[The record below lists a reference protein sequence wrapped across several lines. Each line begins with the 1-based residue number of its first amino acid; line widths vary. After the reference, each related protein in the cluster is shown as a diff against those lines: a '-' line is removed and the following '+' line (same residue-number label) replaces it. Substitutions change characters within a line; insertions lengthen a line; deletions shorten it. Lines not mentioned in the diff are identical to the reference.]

1 MADNN
6 ALRRIPVE
14 LSLKANVKPIG
25 IRVNGTKKSS
35 KPNVAEA
42 AAPLVSSVMPDVPS
56 TTPVPTSVQTSVPK
70 GIPKI
75 VKSAKTDV
83 IQSDVPIA
91 PVTLPVEEV
100 LEVKEDTPPVK
111 KKYIEKPIGQSVA
124 AAVEVLEEKEEML
137 PVMIRP
143 TLSQG
148 DCFYSSIFRSLQERD
163 GLLEKIG
170 TCLTLNTENETI
182 FIQSLRN
189 KIAERVVSGNLP
201 FSNQANGRLDMYDSL
216 VQYTNNAQT
225 YTQIT
230 KGFPK
235 WFKMEFGEHGENLG
249 VRESFCQRLA
259 LHIRTSGEWVGEIE
273 VQITKEELERCNV
286 TIDIRRSNAEE
297 KLYKTRGGN
306 DVIYLYN
313 PSELHYE
320 YFSFDAMP
328 PNNLPNNVNK
338 LHSLPNSN
346 EQSHD
351 MLDEHHNEDIKQKTR
366 DTLQKEL
373 EMCKEQCKKID
384 KELKDL
390 NEFEL
395 HQKIEGITLSD
406 DKKLFDLLVE
416 RILDPSPD
424 WKSKIDTL
432 INIPHDTTGK
442 ILRGGDYFEALF
454 QIAVA
459 INILPQFNGKMVRF
473 HDIKK
478 YKRPVEWPNYL
489 YTKTIKNSGGAETG
503 ISDITFEL
511 FSADDKSDGADSY
524 KKYDCGCVPTPPK
537 KRGNPFYFVSVKGFK
552 HEKSIKGDYDI
563 PLLNNQISIDE
574 LSHIENKHIVVC
586 VRDEEAFKQRL
597 KNMQIEFLKNKI
609 HGNHIIGY
617 EPMMRAFTQFRI
629 SFFNRIQDEL
639 TSDVIQQEITK
650 LYPPDVIHKPSL
662 SLYFHQELVV
672 RAVTERIAEN
682 NNPSNPHFMCIGV
695 LPRGGKSFIA
705 GGIINRHK
713 SKIQKQTGY
722 NVLFLTSAVSETRDQ
737 FKSDLIDKF
746 SDFSDFQFIDVVKK
760 EHPDTKPNKFY
771 FISRQLST
779 LREEAA
785 EEQGQKAQSNVLEI
799 LQSRLGHLP
808 EIDLI
813 FFDEAHIGIS
823 SESVKSNF
831 QKAFDRFKIPIILMT
846 ATYKKPSNVL
856 DSNKDLFVWDIDDIN
871 DMKRLPILGLNG
883 FIEQKPDILERY
895 PELAIQILQRRM
907 ALSETLES
915 ISKPYLQFPKENYIS
930 LTFAPEAIQR
940 MILSE
945 NGYTYEKA
953 FKMQVDDKVL
963 LDGSKFMEWEA
974 MLINRSQALQLR
986 QFMTP
991 EIDYQDEE
999 EQEHP
1004 ILQDKERKY
1013 RALNQIFRIAQ
1024 RNKSRPLQGN
1034 PFSILMF
1041 LPFGQNMKIGE
1052 LCRVWASFMMKSKY
1066 WRENFVFLTLSAY
1079 IHPSYK
1085 RDSDITIQSAVKKGI
1100 CHREDHYHTHS
1111 DLKQFITEVEYEALR
1126 DGKGLVILSGDVAK
1140 MGISLKCVD
1149 VVFLMSNIVDADD
1162 IIQKTFRAMTD
1173 DAPHKKDG
1181 FIVDLNVTRIIK
1193 AKYEYDL
1200 DKDKLRVHKKVI
1212 PSVAQ
1217 RLQRQYEQANWGVDD
1232 FIEDHPDKS
1241 FTDVMNEIKKRVLD
1255 NLEKRILGEFDSTI
1269 KKMEE
1274 RQMSL
1279 IRINNSELYQAITNV
1294 LQITAPPKKKKTPTS
1309 AILSKNPS
1317 IPSQS
1322 TIPGAANP
1330 GAANP
1335 GAANPG
1341 AANSGA
1347 ANPGAAN
1354 PGLPR
1359 LQASEIES
1367 KMKSILKTFINA
1379 LVIKSVEPWDKTM
1392 NITYLIDKYKQDRD
1406 LIKGKQPDCNCSKN
1420 NNCKKD
1426 HRNLYEAAFCEL
1438 NGYAMVQISK
1448 DNSTYNY
1455 DIHTEI
1461 MNIIEQI
1468 FEMPVFITEWNMYI
1482 ENLLKEIK
1490 LPKQS
1495 AGLRRTRKKRGIR

>member
-1 MADNN
+1 MADN
-6 ALRRIPVE
+6 ALRRVVVE
-14 LSLKANVKPIG
+14 PSPKSKSGLKKIG
-25 IRVNGTKKSS
+25 IRVNVNGTKKSL
-35 KPNVAEA
+35 KPNVAEVT
-42 AAPLVSSVMPDVPS
+42 PLVSSVMPDVPS
-56 TTPVPTSVQTSVPK
+56 TIAVPTSVQTSVPK

-83 IQSDVPIA
+83 IQSDAPIA
-91 PVTLPVEEV
+91 LP
-100 LEVKEDTPPVK
+100 
-111 KKYIEKPIGQSVA
+111 A
-124 AAVEVLEEKEEML
+124 AAEVLEEKEEML

-170 TCLTLNTENETI
+170 TCLTLNTEKELI

-235 WFKMEFGEHGENLG
+235 WFKMEFGKHGETLG

-259 LHIRTSGEWVGEIE
+259 SHIRTSREWVGEIE
-273 VQITKEELERCNV
+273 VKITKEELERCNV

-338 LHSLPNSN
+338 LHSMPNSN

-366 DTLQKEL
+366 NTLQKEL

-406 DKKLFDLLVE
+406 NKKLFDLLVE

-454 QIAVA
+454 QIAV
-459 INILPQFNGKMVRF
+459 ILNILPQFGGKLVRF
-473 HDIKK
+473 YDIHN
-478 YKRPVEWPNYL
+478 YKDLKPFPNYL
-489 YTKTIKNSGGAETG
+489 YEKTIKNSGGAETG

-511 FSADDKSDGADSY
+511 FTDESSSSITTS
-524 KKYDCGCVPTPPK
+524 KKYECGCVPTPLK
-537 KRGNPFYFVSVKGFK
+537 KQTNPFYFVSVKGFK
-552 HEKSIKGDYDI
+552 HEKSIKDAYDI
-563 PLLNNQISIDE
+563 PLLNNQLSIKE

-586 VRDEEAFKQRL
+586 VKDEETFKQRL
-597 KNMQIEFLKNKI
+597 RNMQIEFLKNTI

-617 EPMMRAFTQFRI
+617 DTVIKAFTQFRI
-629 SFFNRIQDEL
+629 SFFNRIQN
-639 TSDVIQQEITK
+639 DVTTETIRQEIMK
-650 LYPPDVIHKPSL
+650 MYPIHMEHHKSSL
-662 SLYFHQELVV
+662 NLYFHQELVV
-672 RAVTERIAEN
+672 SAVTERIKEN
-682 NNPSNPHFMCIGV
+682 PNPSKPHFMCIGV

-713 SKIQKQTGY
+713 AIRQKHTGY
-722 NVLFLTSAVSETRDQ
+722 NVLFLTSAVNETREQ
-737 FKSDLIDKF
+737 FESDLIHKF
-746 SDFSDFQFIDVVKK
+746 SDFSDFQFIDLVDLSSLKGR
-760 EHPDTKPNKFY
+760 DKPNKFY

-779 LREEAA
+779 TTRDKTEE
-785 EEQGQKAQSNVLEI
+785 EKDQSNVLEI
-799 LQSRLGHLP
+799 LKSKLGHLP
-808 EIDLI
+808 DIDLI
-813 FFDEAHIGIS
+813 FFDEAHIGIL
-823 SESVKSNF
+823 SETVKSNF
-831 QKAFDRFKIPIILMT
+831 QKAFEQFNIPIILMT

-883 FIEQKPDILERY
+883 FIERRPDVIERY
-895 PELAIQILQRRM
+895 PTLAISILQRRM
-907 ALSETLES
+907 ELGES
-915 ISKPYLQFPKENYIS
+915 VEMISKPYLQFPKENYIS

-945 NGYTYEKA
+945 NGYTYDTA
-953 FKMQVDDKVL
+953 FQIDVDDTLL
-963 LDGSKFMEWEA
+963 LDPTKYMEWEK
-974 MLINRSQALQLR
+974 MLSNRREALQLR

-1004 ILQDKERKY
+1004 FLQGKERKY

-1041 LPFGQNMKIGE
+1041 LPFGQHMPIGE
-1052 LCRVWASFMMKSKY
+1052 LCRVWASFMMQSKY
-1066 WRENFVFLTLSAY
+1066 WRDNFVFLTLSKY
-1079 IHPSYK
+1079 NHPSYK
-1085 RDSDITIQSAVKKGI
+1085 RETATTILKAVEKGI
-1100 CHREDHYHTHS
+1100 CHREDYPGY
-1111 DLKQFITEVEYEALR
+1111 DLKQLITEVEYEALKR
-1126 DGKGLVILSGDVAK
+1126 EKGLVILSGDVAK

-1149 VVFLMSNIVDADD
+1149 VVFLMSNKVDADD

-1181 FIVDLNVTRIIK
+1181 FIVDLDVTRIIK

-1200 DKDKLRVHKKVI
+1200 DKDKLRTHKKVI

-1217 RLQRQYEQANWGVDD
+1217 RLQHQYEQANWGVDD

-1274 RQMSL
+1274 RQML
-1279 IRINNSELYQAITNV
+1279 FIRINNNELYQAIINV
-1294 LQITAPPKKKKTPTS
+1294 LQITAPTKKKKTPTS

-1317 IPSQS
+1317 IPSQP

-1335 GAANPG
+1335 I
-1341 AANSGA
+1341 
-1347 ANPGAAN
+1347 
-1354 PGLPR
+1354 LPL

-1438 NGYAMVQISK
+1438 NGYAMVRISK

-1461 MNIIEQI
+1461 MNIIEQV